1 MNKYELKIHHE
12 DNNFIRYCYSEYNLK
27 ENSLVKL
34 NDGTY
39 GTILRQS
46 NMDKIDRC
54 LDIPEKKIVKKVI
67 AIQQDFCNNFRSIT
81 LFESIIFNNIFQ
93 NDMIKDVTI
102 NFGNLK
108 KTELIN
114 IFGDPDRGTIYTL
127 SEILNETLKK
137 DIVICMNGSNIL
149 CFSKKPFSTSSLKI
163 EDIFIT
169 ILLNNLDGFSEH
181 KPKQKPDIDI
191 RGCYPDALN
200 HKETNKNLL

>member
-27 ENSLVKL
+27 ENDLVKL

-39 GTILRQS
+39 GTILRKS

-54 LDIPEKKIVKKVI
+54 LDIPENKIVKTVI
-67 AIQQDFCNNFRSIT
+67 ALQQNFCNNFRSIT

-93 NDMIKDVTI
+93 NDMIKDVTT

-114 IFGDPDRGTIYTL
+114 IFGDPNKGTIYTL

-137 DIVICMNGSNIL
+137 DIVICMNGNNIL
-149 CFSKKPFSTSSLKI
+149 CFSKKK
-163 EDIFIT
+163 
-169 ILLNNLDGFSEH
+169 
-181 KPKQKPDIDI
+181 
-191 RGCYPDALN
+191 AV
-200 HKETNKNLL
+200 